1 MSNSIRAATADDIA
15 AVEQIVA
22 LAYRPYIAR
31 IGRAPAPMTADY
43 RALLPHTHVLTDDD
57 AVAGVLVAIPA
68 TDHLL
73 VDNVA
78 VDPRHHGRG
87 FGRRLLEYAEQQARR
102 RGLPALRLYT
112 NAAMTENL
120 SLYPRLGYT
129 EVDRRIDDGFDR
141 VFFSKALP
149 RTESESPGP
158 PER

>member
-120 SLYPRLGYT
+120 TLYPRLGYT

-149 RTESESPGP
+149 RTESG
-158 PER
+158 

>member
-1 MSNSIRAATADDIA
+1 MSSSIRAATADDIA
-15 AVEQIVA
+15 AVEEIVA
-22 LAYRPYIAR
+22 LAYRPYNAR

-43 RALLPHTHVLTDDD
+43 RALLPHTHVLTDGD

-68 TDHLL
+68 ADHLL

-120 SLYPRLGYT
+120 TLYPRLGYT

-149 RTESESPGP
+149 RTESGQPGP
-158 PER
+158 PGR